1 MPSIVT
7 DAFDYNNIIRVLD
20 LDERFVYHQM
30 NDLLSKYW
38 RILQKTKPKV
48 LKIYGP
54 VMVKG
59 NRGIDY
65 LIYMLSCEWVIS
77 QKQRMLDYMCF
88 GLYFNRV
95 DSILSD
101 SYILIQIL
109 WQRLRSVSI
118 PLTFLTVTKREQV
131 CQQTCRRW
139 M

>member
-95 DSILSD
+95 DSILS
-101 SYILIQIL
+101 
-109 WQRLRSVSI
+109 
-118 PLTFLTVTKREQV
+118 
-131 CQQTCRRW
+131 C
-139 M
+139 